1 MKNFGLSR
9 NERIKSKNEFDLV
22 FSKGKVVYSSGLLLK
37 AKYLLLEGNGFKVAF
52 TIHKKAGKAFWRNR
66 ARRLMKDIFR
76 VNKATISTCCSE
88 KQLLI
93 VFSLNLINQ
102 KKFPHLEYNFIKP
115 ELIDI
120 LNKLQ
125 KELVN

>member
-1 MKNFGLSR
+1 MKSFGLSR

-22 FSKGKVVYSSGLLLK
+22 FSEGKNVYSDSFLLK
-37 AKYLLLEGNGFKVAF
+37 ARYILLEGNGFKVAF

-66 ARRLMKDIFR
+66 ARRLMKEIFR
-76 VNKATISTCCSE
+76 TNKAIISKCCMN

-93 VFSLNLINQ
+93 IFSFNLINQ
-102 KKFPHLEYNFIKP
+102 KKFPRLEYNFIKP
-115 ELIDI
+115 ELLNL

-125 KELVN
+125 NELEN